1 MIATDALWRTIVATK
16 HGNEMGGGDSLVLSC
31 LRWAMAIMFLLFAGC
46 LVWGGDPIGSY
57 SSNVL
62 YCPKQRGLGG

>member
-46 LVWGGDPIGSY
+46 LVWG
-57 SSNVL
+57 
-62 YCPKQRGLGG
+62 R